1 MGNAGVQVAT
11 VAHEVRLEVVS
22 GPLKGRQFSLKKD
35 GIRSGGQGFLLQDLE
50 KEREL
55 AHGDQIRI
63 GDSILVFQEA
73 ASPTTNSS
81 LVLELD
87 VSPTP
92 TEATV
97 LRKADALYLQSPQT
111 RALPDTARSVRD
123 LNVLLNFSKT
133 VNSVRGLV
141 ALQQQVL
148 EAILEIAPADR
159 AAILLMEEGVEGLSS
174 EKWVT
179 QSAARLELGRE
190 RRRLSGAG
198 VSVRVF
204 RLPCNCPASPRS
216 RQRRRAPYAGAVLAI
231 ADCPARRVRSCEPSN
246 SAGSGY
252 FCRG

>member
-11 VAHEVRLEVVS
+11 VAHEVRLEAVS

-63 GDSILVFQEA
+63 GDSILVFREA

-111 RALPDTARSVRD
+111 RSYR
-123 LNVLLNFSKT
+123 
-133 VNSVRGLV
+133 NSC
-141 ALQQQVL
+141 ATP
-148 EAILEIAPADR
+148 I
-159 AAILLMEEGVEGLSS
+159 
-174 EKWVT
+174 
-179 QSAARLELGRE
+179 RE
-190 RRRLSGAG
+190 
-198 VSVRVF
+198 
-204 RLPCNCPASPRS
+204 
-216 RQRRRAPYAGAVLAI
+216 
-231 ADCPARRVRSCEPSN
+231 
-246 SAGSGY
+246 
-252 FCRG
+252 